1 MEENRKLYP
10 FGFLPLKDDYYW
22 GSETFLLADLGYR
35 DTVVSDGWLGGNAIS
50 EIMDMYMDRIVGDNI
65 FANYGRQFPFQVK
78 RITVKDGATMPLRVH
93 PDDTTAADRYDFLGK
108 EKLWYIV
115 KAGKDAC
122 VFLGFKRDTDAGEL
136 TERCAD
142 GSVKDILD
150 KINVKAG
157 DFVTI
162 HPGTVHAASGE
173 IEIIEISESSP
184 LDFCICNWGHDE
196 NTEEFD
202 PAFGLIE
209 AMDFIEYG
217 QWKGADHELPFTVG
231 KLSLHKPMNITSD
244 QADTCLCYVAVTG
257 NAAVQTTPDEI
268 PVTVNLKE
276 GNILL
281 IPAETAEFTIGTAAS
296 ATSKDAA
303 TVLEIRMRPAAATDS
318 YTGEKIPDSRIEE
331 NAGLIPDGISEEQ
344 ED

>member
-1 MEENRKLYP
+1 MEEIRKLYP
-10 FGFLPLKDDYYW
+10 LGFIPQKDDYYW

-50 EIMDMYMDRIVGDNI
+50 EIMDMYMDHVVGDNI

-78 RITVKDGATMPLRVH
+78 RITVKEGCTMPLRVH
-93 PDDTTAADRYDFLGK
+93 PDDTVAADRYDFLGK
-108 EKLWYIV
+108 EKLWYIA
-115 KAGKDAC
+115 KAGKGAC
-122 VFLGFKRDTDAGEL
+122 VLLGFSRDTDAGEL
-136 TERCAD
+136 SERCAD
-142 GSVKDILD
+142 GSVKEILG
-150 KINVKAG
+150 KVNVKPG

-162 HPGTVHAASGE
+162 HPGTVHAASGD

-184 LDFCICNWGHDE
+184 LDFCICNWGHNE

-202 PAFGLIE
+202 PAFGLVE

-231 KLSLHKPMNITSD
+231 KMGLNKAMKITSE

-257 NAAVQTTPDEI
+257 DAAVQTTPETV
-268 PVTVNLKE
+268 PVTSRVNE
-276 GNILL
+276 GGVLL
-281 IPAETAEFTIGTAAS
+281 IPAETEEFTIGTAA
-296 ATSKDAA
+296 ATRSKKAA
-303 TVLEIRMRPAAATDS
+303 VVLEIRMKPAAATDS
-318 YTGEKIPDSRIEE
+318 YTGEQIPAGSFEE
-331 NAGLIPDGISEEQ
+331 SDALIPDGISEEQ